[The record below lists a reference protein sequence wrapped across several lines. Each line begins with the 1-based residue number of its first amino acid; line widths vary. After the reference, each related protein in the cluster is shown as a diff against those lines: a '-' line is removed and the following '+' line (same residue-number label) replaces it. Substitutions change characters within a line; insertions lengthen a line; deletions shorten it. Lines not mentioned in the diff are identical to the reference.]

1 MTYNIVMLSF
11 NFIVLLS
18 NIYAKYLVLIATIWQ
33 LPGTDNLA
41 YLARLSL
48 TKKKKLSLYDNDF

>member
-1 MTYNIVMLSF
+1 MLSVTF
-11 NFIVLLS
+11 NYLS
-18 NIYAKYLVLIATIWQ
+18 EHPYTSSHYTKYLALIATIRH

-48 TKKKKLSLYDNDF
+48 TKKKKLSLYYNDF